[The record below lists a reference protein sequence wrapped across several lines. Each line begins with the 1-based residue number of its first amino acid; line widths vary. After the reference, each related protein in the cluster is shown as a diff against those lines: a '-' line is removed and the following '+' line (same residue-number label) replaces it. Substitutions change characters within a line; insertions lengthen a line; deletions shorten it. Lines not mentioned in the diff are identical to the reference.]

1 VSTATINLLY
11 TEIEDDLRSTVR
23 DLLADR
29 CDVTAVRAMYDGD
42 RSVVA
47 PLWKGLASELGLAGL
62 LVPESLGGAGAT
74 ASEAAVVLE
83 ELGRACAPVPFL
95 TSSVIATTALL
106 GSSSGLLGE
115 LASGSRTAAVVVPWS
130 TSPYGEV
137 PLADGQVRN
146 VAGAVEADVLLVPTS
161 SGLRVVDAAD
171 ATIEPVVSLDMTR
184 QVADVTVS
192 ADAGEVVADVADVK
206 RALLVGAGLLASEQ
220 LGLAQWGFT
229 TTLEYSKVRHQFG
242 RQIGSYQAIKHRLA
256 DLYVGVEQATAAVRQ
271 AAGALAADDDVD
283 VSVAVAASYAGE
295 TAVRTAEETIQLHG
309 GIGMT
314 WEHPAHLY
322 LKRAKADQ
330 IALGT
335 PGAHRA
341 RLAEVVGL
349 TL

>member
-1 VSTATINLLY
+1 MSTATINLLY